1 MIKRKVKPFKAV
13 DFSKIAQQKFID
25 VNTALQKNDR
35 YLFRLDVCYSYVN
48 IHLNTFQKINM
59 TFLLHIL

>member
-48 IHLNTFQKINM
+48 IHLYTFQKKNM
-59 TFLLHIL
+59 TFLLHIF

>member
-48 IHLNTFQKINM
+48 IQKKKHDISSSYLVNY
-59 TFLLHIL
+59 F